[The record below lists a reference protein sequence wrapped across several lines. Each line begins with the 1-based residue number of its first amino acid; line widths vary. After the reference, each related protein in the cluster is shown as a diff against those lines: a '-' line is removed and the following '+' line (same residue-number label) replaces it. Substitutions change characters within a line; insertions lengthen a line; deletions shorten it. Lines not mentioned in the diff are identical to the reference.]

1 MIRQLYD
8 IHRGRTIAVVASGP
22 TATAFDPQDSDYA
35 IGVNG
40 AAMLAH
46 RGIRLDYFLCGSQ
59 HSPSRPWFT
68 VDCARTRII
77 CVRFALHD
85 HYLYP
90 DALYPALARQSYPDD
105 DINAIILPPPAP
117 PHLTYRYTREPT
129 AAFLTGAR
137 PFDTVVI
144 GGTIAS
150 VAVQLAYLM
159 GATCVKLYG
168 CSFNTQTSQ
177 LPQHY
182 FYQTA
187 AGNGGGIDEYQ
198 IAAMNRTLAIVRQ
211 HGVEVQVIGETALR
225 EYDRQLR
232 VRS

>member
-1 MIRQLYD
+1 
-8 IHRGRTIAVVASGP
+8 
-22 TATAFDPQDSDYA
+22 
-35 IGVNG
+35 
-40 AAMLAH
+40 
-46 RGIRLDYFLCGSQ
+46 
-59 HSPSRPWFT
+59 
-68 VDCARTRII
+68 
-77 CVRFALHD
+77 VRFALHD
-85 HYLYP
+85 RYLYP

-150 VAVQLAYLM
+150 VAVQLVYLM

-177 LPQHY
+177 QPQHY

-187 AGNGGGIDEYQ
+187 AGHGGGIDEYQ
-198 IAAMNRTLAIVRQ
+198 IAAMNRTLAVVRQ
-211 HGVEVQVIGETALR
+211 YGVEVQVIGETTLR
-225 EYDRQLR
+225 EYDRQLQ